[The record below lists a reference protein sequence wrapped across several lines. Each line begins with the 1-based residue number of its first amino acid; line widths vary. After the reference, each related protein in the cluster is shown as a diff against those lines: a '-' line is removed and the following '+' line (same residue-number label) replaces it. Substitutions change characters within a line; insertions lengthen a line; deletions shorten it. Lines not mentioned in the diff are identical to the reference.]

1 MREALRLARLT
12 ARRPAAL
19 LALALLALGG
29 SALVSQPLFG
39 LPGYELS
46 AALALGL
53 GLFGWIPA
61 AVAVRTSSETGI
73 PRVDH
78 GILAGLLLNLLAL
91 APPLLV
97 SIIYASLSTRC
108 SPFAMFAFFPLLPL
122 PSALIAA
129 CVGAALGLGFTR
141 WWTCGLAALALLLA
155 WAAWS
160 AWPLVFGPQV
170 YVFNALGGYL
180 PGPLYDE
187 TLQVTPALLWFRL
200 ETLLGASALWL
211 FLRARFGGARLWPLL
226 AATALMLELL
236 GPKLGTRMTDDALAQ
251 KLGGQKET
259 AHFILHYPRGKG
271 GDELERMSRDLELRH
286 AQISKFLGGA
296 PPGKVTVWWY
306 RSAEEKQALVGAGG
320 TQFAKPWRR
329 EVHVNDSPF
338 PHRVVKHELVHAM
351 AAPFGAPPFGVTATL
366 FGLNPNPA
374 VIEGLAEAGDDPI
387 DELTLHEWAAGMRE
401 EKMLPSLPALFG
413 LGGFYAVSSQRA
425 YVAAGS
431 FMRWLGDT
439 HGGEKLRDVY
449 RDGNFQRVYGRG
461 ISELEQEW
469 LAFLS
474 AVPLEPRAKAEAFA
488 RFRRGSIFQRP
499 CAREVA
505 SLTQQ
510 AAELSGGDPIAA
522 AAVYAKCAQLQ
533 PDEPGH
539 VLAQAQRLQAGG
551 ALAGA
556 RELLQ
561 NLARRDD
568 AKAPALAAEISMTLA
583 DVTHALRDD
592 EAARAELTKVLT
604 FDPSAAMD
612 RTARVKLH
620 GLTPDGAAVWTYFS
634 HASDEAKTVALT
646 ESAADPYVDYLIG
659 RRMAQTGA
667 PRQCVAWMNRAL
679 ENATRA
685 DASLPFSIVRE
696 LWRLKVENEYL
707 EGDCASVQT
716 DVAAMPAGS
725 NAYQLA
731 LREWGERCE
740 FEDATF
746 NGPLVPKEPL
756 R

>member
-1 MREALRLARLT
+1 MRLARLT
-12 ARRPAAL
+12 LRRPAAL
-19 LALALLALGG
+19 IAFALAALGG

-61 AVAVRTSSETGI
+61 AMAARTSTETDTH
-73 PRVDH
+73 RVDH
-78 GILAGLLLNLLAL
+78 AIVAGLLLNLFAL
-91 APPLLV
+91 LPPLAV
-97 SIIYASLSTRC
+97 SIAYATASTRC

-122 PSALIAA
+122 PSALIAS
-129 CVGAALGLGFTR
+129 CVGVALGLGFKR
-141 WWTCGLAALALLLA
+141 AWALAVAGLVLLLA

-187 TLQVTPALLWFRL
+187 TLAVTPALLWFRL
-200 ETLLGASALWL
+200 ETLLGAAALWL
-211 FLRARFGGARLWPLL
+211 FLRARYGGARYWPLF
-226 AATALMLELL
+226 AAAALMLELL
-236 GPKLGTRMTDDALAQ
+236 GPKLGTRMTDEVLEQ
-251 KLGGQKET
+251 KLGGKKES
-259 AHFILHYPRGKG
+259 AHFVLHYPRGKG
-271 GDELERMSRDLELRH
+271 GDELERMVRDLELRH
-286 AQISKFLGGA
+286 AQISNFLGGP

-351 AAPFGAPPFGVTATL
+351 AAPFGAGPFGVTSNL

-374 VIEGLAEAGDDPI
+374 VIEGLAEAGDNPI

-401 EKMLPSLPALFG
+401 EKMLPSLTSLFG
-413 LGGFYAVSSQRA
+413 LGGFYQVSANRA

-439 HGGEKLRDVY
+439 HGGEKLREVY

-461 ISELEQEW
+461 LDQLEQEW
-469 LAFLS
+469 LAFLNS
-474 AVPLEPRAKAEAFA
+474 VPLEPRAKAEAFA

-510 AAELSGGDPIAA
+510 AAELSGGDPLGAA
-522 AAVYAKCAQLQ
+522 AIYARCAQLQ

-539 VLAQAQRLQAGG
+539 VLAQAQRLQFAGE
-551 ALAGA
+551 LPKA

-561 NLARRDD
+561 NLALRDD
-568 AKAPALAAEISMTLA
+568 VKSPALAAEVAMTLA
-583 DVTHALRDD
+583 DVTHAMHDD
-592 EAARAELTKVLT
+592 AAAREQLNKVLGS
-604 FDPSAAMD
+604 DPSAAMD

-620 GLTPDGAAVWTYFS
+620 GLTEEGAAVWAYFS
-634 HASDEAKTVALT
+634 HASDEAKGVALT
-646 ESAADPYVDYLIG
+646 DSGKDPYVGYLLG

-667 PRQCVAWMNRAL
+667 PRLCVEWMNRAL
-679 ENATRA
+679 ENAPA
-685 DASLPFSIVRE
+685 EQPLPESIVRE

-707 EGDCASVQT
+707 LGDCAAVQS
-716 DVAAMPAGS
+716 DVSAMPAGS
-725 NAYQLA
+725 NAYQQA

-746 NGPLVPKEPL
+746 NGPLVPKEAL